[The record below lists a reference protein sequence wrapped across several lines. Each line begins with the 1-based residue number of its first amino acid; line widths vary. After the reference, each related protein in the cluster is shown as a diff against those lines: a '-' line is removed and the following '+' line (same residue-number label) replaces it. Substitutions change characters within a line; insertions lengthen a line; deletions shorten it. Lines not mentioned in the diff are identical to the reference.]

1 MEENTNVEIIE
12 RGYFD
17 VASRRKS
24 ALISVLFYVAA
35 MYVINLF
42 IQIFLIVLAPIIT
55 GVDLYTTNEAG
66 EQIINPQN
74 EDFINAWTQILV
86 YLILSIGLIIVN
98 FKFLSEDIY
107 DFKKNFKR
115 RILQVPIGFGIFYG
129 VSIFSYVLMMVLKIT
144 DSSANQNALEQIVS
158 GKYGFLVLF
167 TIVILGPICE
177 ELIFRQSA
185 FRLFKR
191 GTNPWTKIILTGVI
205 FGSIHVTSAILMYF
219 MEGSYSAIPKEFILG
234 IPYILQGIA
243 LSYVYHRSNE
253 NIIPVT
259 IVHILNNLIAA
270 ILMFIPQ

>member
-107 DFKKNFKR
+107 DFKKNFKS
-115 RILQVPIGFGIFYG
+115 G
-129 VSIFSYVLMMVLKIT
+129 VCPW
-144 DSSANQNALEQIVS
+144 S
-158 GKYGFLVLF
+158 GKLSSL
-167 TIVILGPICE
+167 E
-177 ELIFRQSA
+177 
-185 FRLFKR
+185 
-191 GTNPWTKIILTGVI
+191 
-205 FGSIHVTSAILMYF
+205 SIGGKLKS
-219 MEGSYSAIPKEFILG
+219 PC
-234 IPYILQGIA
+234 LQK
-243 LSYVYHRSNE
+243 
-253 NIIPVT
+253 
-259 IVHILNNLIAA
+259 
-270 ILMFIPQ
+270 